1 MENKKS
7 FILYCDLIHTIKK
20 LPDEEAGKLFKHI
33 LSYVNDENP
42 TTDNLILNIAFE
54 PIKQQLKRDLKQ
66 WESERNAR
74 SEAGKKGMESKW
86 GKNDYILKRSQ
97 RLSEARKKG
106 THTKEQWNELL
117 NLCDYKCVKCQSDI
131 NIVKDHIIPIYQ
143 GGSDSIDNLQP
154 LCKICNSSK
163 GADSTNYKEI
173 YLKTP
178 NKSLTM
184 PNKSLTMPNK
194 NNTSLTNITDT
205 VTVNVNDNEIKR
217 KKFCDSIF
225 DYFEIAENIQPLNI
239 QKLHLFYS
247 TLLKENKIELFLN
260 QFKKYKKYRIDSK
273 NKYRFSLDN
282 FIKEAWFA
290 SSWETKINLTASE
303 MCIDNLP
310 AKYRDL
316 IGLSFNTLKIRQFD
330 DPEKEKW
337 SRWMY
342 KEREKNGITKGNY
355 YGIQ

>member
-7 FILYCDLIHTIKK
+7 FILYCDLLKTVEK
-20 LPDEEAGKLFKHI
+20 LPKEKAGELFLHI
-33 LSYVNDENP
+33 LKYVNDINP
-42 TTDNLILNIAFE
+42 ETEDLLLQIAFE
-54 PIKQQLKRDLKQ
+54 PIKQQLKRDLIEWQ
-66 WESERNAR
+66 LERNAR
-74 SEAGKKGMESKW
+74 SKAGKKGMKS
-86 GKNDYILKRSQ
+86 R
-97 RLSEARKKG
+97 
-106 THTKEQWNELL
+106 WN
-117 NLCDYKCVKCQSDI
+117 NKDNTVI
-131 NIVKDHIIPIYQ
+131 NAITE
-143 GGSDSIDNLQP
+143 DNTV
-154 LCKICNSSK
+154 IN
-163 GADSTNYKEI
+163 AI
-173 YLKTP
+173 
-178 NKSLTM
+178 
-184 PNKSLTMPNK
+184 
-194 NNTSLTNITDT
+194 TNITDT